1 MESGA
6 SLCLPICGFTSKG
19 VPLNLS
25 IQSFTGVPLQRLG
38 WLNPWPCYRARSP
51 VPFSSQSASTLI
63 LCLIFLVI
71 SPNPE
76 AIQWSVLS
84 HLINA
89 VKSLLSFRKFQQI
102 LKLSARSH
110 WGQVYLYCITILLR
124 SHLAPLLHPTHQTCW
139 SSLNSWTVPT
149 PPLPETIPSS
159 LFQSRPISPSLR
171 IYVQCNGHE
180 LGQTLGDGEGQGG
193 HGKSMGSQRVGHHWA
208 TDQQQ

>member
-1 MESGA
+1 MPATGRSLQAPHIYRSRGSHSSLRFNNLLEQLTELERVLYLLLQFYYKRYKSEPTKWNRHTVGGLGGFLMQSFLA
-6 SLCLPICGFTSKG
+6 SPHGVRGLTLPAYLWVHQQGSS
-19 VPLNLS
+19 LNLS
-25 IQSFTGVPLQRLG
+25 IQSFTGVSLQRLG

-124 SHLAPLLHPTHQTCW
+124 SHLAPLLHPTH
-139 SSLNSWTVPT
+139 
-149 PPLPETIPSS
+149 
-159 LFQSRPISPSLR
+159 
-171 IYVQCNGHE
+171 
-180 LGQTLGDGEGQGG
+180 
-193 HGKSMGSQRVGHHWA
+193 
-208 TDQQQ
+208 